1 MRRKKKKQGFL
12 MERIIGVIDKLS
24 NSLGAME
31 EQAKEYFDL
40 KDLTL
45 TQMHY
50 LEVISQLGNP
60 NITEL
65 ASALQ
70 LTKPTVTVGIDKL
83 IERNYVYKVP
93 SDDDRRNS
101 HLHLT
106 DKGRQINAMHA
117 YAHERFSELIAET
130 LEPHE
135 IETLVQILE
144 KLTLK
149 L

>member
-1 MRRKKKKQGFL
+1 
-12 MERIIGVIDKLS
+12 MERIIGVIAKLS
-24 NSLGAME
+24 HSLGEME

-50 LEVISQLGNP
+50 LEVISHLGNP
-60 NITEL
+60 NVTEL
-65 ASALQ
+65 ASELQ

-83 IERNYVYKVP
+83 IERNYVYKVQ

-117 YAHERFSELIAET
+117 YAHERFSELIAEA
-130 LEPHE
+130 LEPNE

-144 KLTLK
+144 KLTVK

>member
-1 MRRKKKKQGFL
+1 
-12 MERIIGVIDKLS
+12 MERIIAVIAKLS
-24 NSLGAME
+24 HSLGEME

>member
-1 MRRKKKKQGFL
+1 MHRKKQVFL
-12 MERIIGVIDKLS
+12 MERIIGVIAKLS
-24 NSLGAME
+24 HSLGEME

-144 KLTLK
+144 KLTIK

>member
-1 MRRKKKKQGFL
+1 MHRKKQVFL
-12 MERIIGVIDKLS
+12 MERIIGVIAKLS
-24 NSLGAME
+24 HSLGEME

>member
-1 MRRKKKKQGFL
+1 MRRKKKQVFL
-12 MERIIGVIDKLS
+12 MERIIGVIAKLS
-24 NSLGAME
+24 HSLGEME

>member
-1 MRRKKKKQGFL
+1 MRRKKKKQVFL
-12 MERIIGVIDKLS
+12 MERIIGVIAKLS
-24 NSLGAME
+24 HSLGEME

>member
-1 MRRKKKKQGFL
+1 
-12 MERIIGVIDKLS
+12 MERIIAVIAKLS
-24 NSLGAME
+24 HSLGEME

-144 KLTLK
+144 KLTIK

>member
-1 MRRKKKKQGFL
+1 
-12 MERIIGVIDKLS
+12 MERIIGVIAKLS
-24 NSLGAME
+24 HSLGEME

-106 DKGRQINAMHA
+106 DKGRQINDMHA

>member
-1 MRRKKKKQGFL
+1 
-12 MERIIGVIDKLS
+12 MERIIGVIAKLS
-24 NSLGAME
+24 HSLGEME

-106 DKGRQINAMHA
+106 DKGQQINAMHA

>member
-1 MRRKKKKQGFL
+1 
-12 MERIIGVIDKLS
+12 MERIISVIAKLS
-24 NSLGAME
+24 HSLGEME
-31 EQAKEYFDL
+31 EQAKEYFEL
-40 KDLTL
+40 RELTL

-50 LEVISQLGNP
+50 LEVISSLGNP

-65 ASALQ
+65 ASEMQ
-70 LTKPTVTVGIDKL
+70 ITKPTVTVGIDKL
-83 IERNYVYKVP
+83 IERDYVYKVQ

-106 DKGRQINAMHA
+106 DKGRQINDMHI
-117 YAHERFSELIAET
+117 YAHERFSELIKET

-135 IETLVQILE
+135 IDTLVQILE
-144 KLTLK
+144 KLTVK

>member
-1 MRRKKKKQGFL
+1 
-12 MERIIGVIDKLS
+12 MERIIGVIAKLS
-24 NSLGAME
+24 HSLGEME

-135 IETLVQILE
+135 IETLVQTLE
-144 KLTLK
+144 KLTIK

>member
-1 MRRKKKKQGFL
+1 
-12 MERIIGVIDKLS
+12 MERIIGVIAKLS
-24 NSLGAME
+24 HSLGEME

-70 LTKPTVTVGIDKL
+70 LSYSIL
-83 IERNYVYKVP
+83 N
-93 SDDDRRNS
+93 
-101 HLHLT
+101 LT
-106 DKGRQINAMHA
+106 P
-117 YAHERFSELIAET
+117 FSLPI
-130 LEPHE
+130 
-135 IETLVQILE
+135 VSS
-144 KLTLK
+144 
-149 L
+149 

>member
-1 MRRKKKKQGFL
+1 
-12 MERIIGVIDKLS
+12 MERIIGVIAKLS
-24 NSLGAME
+24 HSLGEME

-40 KDLTL
+40 KDLTF

>member
-1 MRRKKKKQGFL
+1 
-12 MERIIGVIDKLS
+12 MERIIGVIAKLS
-24 NSLGAME
+24 HSLGEME

-70 LTKPTVTVGIDKL
+70 LSYAMSKVTPRAWPTALSCAV
-83 IERNYVYKVP
+83 
-93 SDDDRRNS
+93 
-101 HLHLT
+101 
-106 DKGRQINAMHA
+106 
-117 YAHERFSELIAET
+117 
-130 LEPHE
+130 
-135 IETLVQILE
+135 ILS
-144 KLTLK
+144 TIWFRDASST
-149 L
+149 

>member
-1 MRRKKKKQGFL
+1 M
-12 MERIIGVIDKLS
+12 
-24 NSLGAME
+24 
-31 EQAKEYFDL
+31 
-40 KDLTL
+40 
-45 TQMHY
+45 
-50 LEVISQLGNP
+50 
-60 NITEL
+60 
-65 ASALQ
+65 Q

-93 SDDDRRNS
+93 SDDDRRNP

-106 DKGRQINAMHA
+106 DKGRQINAMRA

>member
-1 MRRKKKKQGFL
+1 
-12 MERIIGVIDKLS
+12 MERIIGVIAKLS
-24 NSLGAME
+24 HSLGEME

-106 DKGRQINAMHA
+106 DKGQQINAMHA

-144 KLTLK
+144 KLTIK

>member
-1 MRRKKKKQGFL
+1 
-12 MERIIGVIDKLS
+12 MERIIGVIAKLS
-24 NSLGAME
+24 HSLGEME
-31 EQAKEYFDL
+31 EQAQEYFDL